1 MRARRD
7 FSPLVDVREFI
18 LVENC
23 HPTRERDR
31 NLFAIGMN
39 KIRIIEISNTKLKR
53 KAQSVSLRILASVA
67 KKKVLLWSAFVA
79 VEEEKKAAKPL
90 KLFSF
95 CSSLSPVL

>member
-1 MRARRD
+1 MYRRAELSYLKNLKLFAIVYDITHLELLIMRARRV

-39 KIRIIEISNTKLKR
+39 KIRIIEISNTSWSEKLK
-53 KAQSVSLRILASVA
+53 VFL
-67 KKKVLLWSAFVA
+67 
-79 VEEEKKAAKPL
+79 
-90 KLFSF
+90 
-95 CSSLSPVL
+95 

>member
-67 KKKVLLWSAFVA
+67 KKKCCSGALSWRSRRR
-79 VEEEKKAAKPL
+79 KKQQ
-90 KLFSF
+90 SH
-95 CSSLSPVL
+95 